1 MKKFILLN
9 VFIFIIFFNKVYA
22 EQKIAFLNMNQIISK
37 SNAGS
42 SILKQLNKLNDKNLS
57 SLNKIE
63 KNIKEKETK
72 LISQKNIISESEFI
86 NKVELLK
93 KEINEHN
100 QNRNRLI
107 SNFNKLKIE
116 NTNKLLKLIN
126 PILVKYS
133 NDNKISFILQKKN
146 LIIGKT
152 EFDITDDI
160 LKIINNDIKEFNIN

>member
-1 MKKFILLN
+1 MKNFILLSI
-9 VFIFIIFFNKVYA
+9 FIFIIFFNKVNA
-22 EQKIAFLNMNQIISK
+22 EQKIAFLNMDQVISK

-100 QNRNRLI
+100 QNRKKLI
-107 SNFNKLKIE
+107 SSFNVLKIE

-133 NDNKISFILQKKN
+133 NDNEISFILQKKD

-152 EFDITDDI
+152 EFDITGDI
-160 LKIINNDIKEFNIN
+160 LKIINNNIKEFNIN

>member
-1 MKKFILLN
+1 MKNFILLN
-9 VFIFIIFFNKVYA
+9 VFIFIIFFNKVNA
-22 EQKIAFLNMNQIISK
+22 EQKIAFLNMDQIISK
-37 SNAGS
+37 SNAGL

-72 LISQKNIISESEFI
+72 LISQKNIFSESEFV

-100 QNRNRLI
+100 QNRKKLI
-107 SNFNKLKIE
+107 SSFNGLKIE

-133 NDNKISFILQKKN
+133 NDNEISFILQKKD
-146 LIIGKT
+146 LIIAKT
-152 EFDITDDI
+152 EYDITDDI
-160 LKIINNDIKEFNIN
+160 LKIINNDIKEFNIK

>member
-1 MKKFILLN
+1 MKNFILLN
-9 VFIFIIFFNKVYA
+9 VFIFIIFFNKVNA
-22 EQKIAFLNMNQIISK
+22 EQKIAFLNMDQTISK
-37 SNAGS
+37 SNAGA
-42 SILKQLNKLNDKNLS
+42 SILKQLNKFNDKNLS
-57 SLNKIE
+57 LLNKIE

-100 QNRNRLI
+100 QNRNKLI
-107 SNFNKLKIE
+107 SKFNKLKIE

-133 NDNKISFILQKKN
+133 NDNEISFILQKKD

>member
-1 MKKFILLN
+1 MDQ
-9 VFIFIIFFNKVYA
+9 VV
-22 EQKIAFLNMNQIISK
+22 SK
-37 SNAGS
+37 SSAGS
-42 SILKQLNKLNDKNLS
+42 SILKQLKKLNDKNLS
-57 SLNKIE
+57 SLKKIE
-63 KNIKEKETK
+63 KNIKEKEEQ

-100 QNRNRLI
+100 QNRNKLI
-107 SNFNKLKIE
+107 SNFKKLKIE

-133 NDNKISFILQKKN
+133 NDNEISFILQKKN

-152 EFDITDDI
+152 EFDITD
-160 LKIINNDIKEFNIN
+160 KIIKIVNKKVSKFKIE

>member
-1 MKKFILLN
+1 MKNFILLN
-9 VFIFIIFFNKVYA
+9 VFIFIIFFNKVNA
-22 EQKIAFLNMNQIISK
+22 EQKIVFLNMDQTISK

-100 QNRNRLI
+100 QNRNKLI

-116 NTNKLLKLIN
+116 NTNKILKLIN

-133 NDNKISFILQKKN
+133 NDNEISFILQKKD
-146 LIIGKT
+146 LIIAKT
-152 EFDITDDI
+152 EYDITDDI

>member
-1 MKKFILLN
+1 MNK
-9 VFIFIIFFNKVYA
+9 IFITLFLFLMQINLVSA
-22 EQKIAFLNMNQIISK
+22 NSNIAFIDMDKIISTSK
-37 SNAGS
+37 PGLLLINQ
-42 SILKQLNKLNDKNLS
+42 LKVKADKNS
-57 SLNKIE
+57 NKFK
-63 KNIKEKETK
+63 KNIKKLKEQETK

-100 QNRNRLI
+100 QNRNKSI

-126 PILVKYS
+126 PILVKFS
-133 NDNKISFILQKKN
+133 NDNEISFILQKKE

-160 LKIINNDIKEFNIN
+160 LKIINNDIKKFNIN

>member
-1 MKKFILLN
+1 MKGFFLFSI
-9 VFIFIIFFNKVYA
+9 FFFIIFFSKVNA
-22 EQKIAFLNMNQIISK
+22 EQKMVFLNMDQIVST
-37 SNAGS
+37 STAGS
-42 SILKQLNKLNDKNLS
+42 SILEQLKKLNDKNLS

>member
-1 MKKFILLN
+1 MKNFILLSI
-9 VFIFIIFFNKVYA
+9 FIFIFFFNKVNA
-22 EQKIAFLNMNQIISK
+22 EQKIVFLNMDQVVSK
-37 SNAGS
+37 SSAGS
-42 SILKQLNKLNDKNLS
+42 SILKQLKKLNDKNLS
-57 SLNKIE
+57 SLKKIE
-63 KNIKEKETK
+63 KNIKEKEEQ

-100 QNRNRLI
+100 QNRNKLI
-107 SNFNKLKIE
+107 SNFKKLKIE

-133 NDNKISFILQKKN
+133 NDNEISFILQKKN

>member
-1 MKKFILLN
+1 MKNFILLN
-9 VFIFIIFFNKVYA
+9 VFIFIIFFNKVNA
-22 EQKIAFLNMNQIISK
+22 EQKIAFLNMDQTISK
-37 SNAGS
+37 SNAGA
-42 SILKQLNKLNDKNLS
+42 SILKQLNKFNDKNLS
-57 SLNKIE
+57 LLNKIE

-100 QNRNRLI
+100 QNRNKLI
-107 SNFNKLKIE
+107 SKFNKLKIE

-133 NDNKISFILQKKN
+133 NDNEISFILQKKD
-146 LIIGKT
+146 LIIGKI